1 MTDVVDSDMQE
12 QGKPDNFIEK
22 NIIEDISSGLNKGRV
37 QVRFPPQPNGYL
49 HIGHAKAIC
58 LNFGL
63 ASRFEGHCNLRFDD
77 TNPLREKQEYVDSI
91 QEDIRWLGFEW
102 DQLCF
107 ASDYFDQ
114 FHDWAV
120 QLIGQGD
127 AYVCDLTAEEVR
139 EYRGGLKEPGRDSPH
154 RDRTIEENLRL
165 FALMKGGEFPDGSK
179 TLRARIDMASPHI
192 IMRDP
197 VMYRIL
203 RSTHH
208 RTGDDWCIYPTYDWA
223 HGQGDAIEGVTHSL
237 CSLEFTNHRPLY
249 EWFLDKIGLEDGPR
263 QTEFARLALSY
274 TVMSKRSLRT
284 LIEDGH
290 VEGWD
295 DPRLPTLSGMRR
307 RGYTPESIRSFMN
320 GIGVAKFN
328 STIEYSVLENSIRD
342 HLNKIAPRRMAV
354 FNPLKLVIENFPED
368 LQEMV
373 EAVNNPEDSES
384 GTRQLPFERELWV
397 DRDDFRLEPPRKWR
411 RLAPGAEVRLRY
423 GYCVTVQDVIQ
434 NSETGEV
441 EELRCVY
448 DPETA
453 RGQTPDG
460 RKVRGIIHWVPAS
473 CCIELPVRLYSPLF
487 VVPDPDHV
495 PEGKQLAD
503 LLAPG
508 SLEETTALCEP
519 SLQEAN
525 PGDRFQLE
533 RVGYFI
539 ADQHLSCPGAPH
551 FARIVPLRDSW
562 AKQEKRQ
569 ADSRS

>member
-1 MTDVVDSDMQE
+1 MSEKQGETVNETD
-12 QGKPDNFIEK
+12 KPDNFIEK
-22 NIIEDISSGLNKGRV
+22 LISSDVSASLSGGRV
-37 QVRFPPQPNGYL
+37 QFRFPPEPNGYL

-63 ASRFEGHCNLRFDD
+63 AARFSGRCNLRFDD
-77 TNPLREKQEYVDSI
+77 TNPSREEQEYVDST
-91 QEDIRWLGFEW
+91 QDDIRWLGFEW

-114 FHDWAV
+114 LYQWAT
-120 QLIGQGD
+120 QLIRQGD
-127 AYVCDLTAEEVR
+127 AYVCDLTGEEVR
-139 EYRGGLKEPGRDSPH
+139 QYRGNLTEPGRDSPN
-154 RDRTIEENLRL
+154 RDRSIEENLDL
-165 FALMKGGEFPDGSK
+165 FGRMKSGEFPDGAR
-179 TLRARIDMASPHI
+179 TLRAKIDMESAHI

-197 VMYRIL
+197 VMYRIH

-208 RTGDDWCIYPTYDWA
+208 RTGDRWCMYPTYDWA

-237 CSLEFTNHRPLY
+237 CSLEFGNHRPLY
-249 EWFLDKIGLEDGPR
+249 DWFLDKIGIEEQPR

-295 DPRLPTLSGMRR
+295 DPRLPTLSGIRR
-307 RGYTPESIRSFMN
+307 RGYTPESIRNFMAR
-320 GIGVAKFN
+320 IGVAKFN
-328 STIEYSVLENSIRD
+328 STIEYSVLENSVRE
-342 HLNKIAPRRMAV
+342 HLNKIATRRMAV

-373 EAVNNPEDSES
+373 EAVNNPEDPDA
-384 GTRQLPFERELWV
+384 GTRLLPFEREVWV

-423 GYCVTVQDVIQ
+423 GYCVTVKEVIEDPE
-434 NSETGEV
+434 SGELLQ
-441 EELRCVY
+441 LRCEY
-448 DPETA
+448 DPDTA

-473 CCIELPVRLYSPLF
+473 CCIEIPVRLYSPLF
-487 VVPDPDHV
+487 SVADPDHV
-495 PEGKQLAD
+495 PQGK
-503 LLAPG
+503 
-508 SLEETTALCEP
+508 SLIDFLNPQSLVETTALCEP
-519 SLQEAN
+519 SLAAASA
-525 PGDRFQLE
+525 GDRFQLE
-533 RVGYFI
+533 RVGYFV
-539 ADQHLSCPGAPH
+539 ADQKLSKEGAPH
-551 FARIVPLRDSW
+551 LARIAPLRDSW

-569 ADSRS
+569 ATS

>member
-1 MTDVVDSDMQE
+1 MTDVVENGMQE

-22 NIIEDISSGLNKGRV
+22 KIIEDVASGLNKGQV
-37 QVRFPPQPNGYL
+37 QVRFPPEPNGYL

-63 ASRFEGHCNLRFDD
+63 ARKFAGRINLRFDD
-77 TNPLREKQEYVDSI
+77 TNPSREEQEYVDSI

-139 EYRGGLKEPGRDSPH
+139 EHRGSLKEPGRDSPH

-165 FALMKGGEFPDGSK
+165 FALMKGGEFADGSK
-179 TLRARIDMASPHI
+179 TLRAKVDMASPHI
-192 IMRDP
+192 VMRDP

-249 EWFLDKIGLEDGPR
+249 EWFLDKIGIEEGPR

-295 DPRLPTLSGMRR
+295 DPRLPTLSGIRR

-328 STIEYSVLENSIRD
+328 STIEYSVLENSVRD
-342 HLNKIAPRRMAV
+342 HLNKIATRRMAV
-354 FNPLKLVIENFPED
+354 FDPLKLVIENFPED

-384 GTRQLPFERELWV
+384 GTRQLPFEREVWV
-397 DRDDFRLEPPRKWR
+397 ERDDFRLEPPRKWR

-423 GYCVTVQDVIQ
+423 GYCVTVQEVIQ
-434 NSETGEV
+434 NPDTGEV

-460 RKVRGIIHWVPAS
+460 RKVRGIIHWVAAS

-487 VVPDPDHV
+487 LVPDPDHV
-495 PEGKQLAD
+495 PDGKNLSD
-503 LLAPG
+503 LIAPG

-539 ADQHLSCPGAPH
+539 ADPILSRPGAPH
-551 FARIVPLRDSW
+551 LARIVPLRDSW

>member
-1 MTDVVDSDMQE
+1 MTDVVETGMQE

-22 NIIEDISSGLNKGRV
+22 KIIEDVASGLNKGQV
-37 QVRFPPQPNGYL
+37 QVRFPPEPNGYL

-63 ASRFEGHCNLRFDD
+63 ARKFAGRINLRFDD
-77 TNPLREKQEYVDSI
+77 TNPSREEQEYVDSI

-139 EYRGGLKEPGRDSPH
+139 EHRGSLKEPGRDSPH

-165 FALMKGGEFPDGSK
+165 FALMKGGEFADGSK
-179 TLRARIDMASPHI
+179 TLRAKVDMASPHI
-192 IMRDP
+192 VMRDP

-249 EWFLDKIGLEDGPR
+249 EWFLDKIGIEEGPR

-295 DPRLPTLSGMRR
+295 DPRLPTLSGIRR
-307 RGYTPESIRSFMN
+307 RGYTPESIRSFMS

-328 STIEYSVLENSIRD
+328 STIEYSVLENSVRD
-342 HLNKIAPRRMAV
+342 HLNKIATRRMAV
-354 FNPLKLVIENFPED
+354 FDPLKLVIENFPED

-384 GTRQLPFERELWV
+384 GTRQLPFEREVWV
-397 DRDDFRLEPPRKWR
+397 ERDDFRLEPPRKWR

-423 GYCVTVQDVIQ
+423 GYCVTVQEVIQ

-460 RKVRGIIHWVPAS
+460 RKVRGIIHWVAAS
-473 CCIELPVRLYSPLF
+473 CCIELPIRLYSPLF
-487 VVPDPDHV
+487 LVPDPDHV
-495 PEGKQLAD
+495 PDGKNLSD
-503 LLAPG
+503 LIAPG
-508 SLEETTALCEP
+508 SLEETSALCEP

-539 ADQHLSCPGAPH
+539 ADPILSRPGAPH
-551 FARIVPLRDSW
+551 LARIVPLRDSW

-569 ADSRS
+569 ADPRS